1 MKNINE
7 IQHCKTE
14 LSSSVDNTS
23 GAFRAILKTWLKH
36 NFDLSEEGTDNLQE
50 VYLLLQQFLGKHM
63 EEKDLKQLQK
73 FYWDI
78 ACLKDCES
86 IIDEYEE
93 SLKEIG

>member
-1 MKNINE
+1 MGNINE
-7 IQHCKTE
+7 IQHCQTE
-14 LSSSVDNTS
+14 LSLSVDNTS

-36 NFDLSEEGTDNLQE
+36 NFDVTQEGIDNLQE
-50 VYLLLQQFLGKHM
+50 VYLQLQQFLGKHL
-63 EEKDLKQLQK
+63 EEENLKSLQK

-86 IIDEYEE
+86 IIDGYEE